1 MLSKNWTEFVVL
13 VCTVAALLLLSEFL
27 LESGDQVQDQTIWV
41 TMSMCFNQKPPK
53 DKYNFQTATLLSA
66 YLWLRLTPARV
77 IVTIAYEPSITK
89 QEDLDSFTNKLISI
103 GAIPKLFVADPNSVC
118 DCVAQSR
125 WLRILAYN
133 HPDMGEDDLM
143 VISDSD
149 VFITTSNIIKPLTG
163 NFRAW
168 VYWVEPALYGG
179 QTFGIS
185 LTTLRKKDWRFILLN
200 CSTCESVIETFSD
213 VAHLTTM
220 GDWTD
225 VYGKHWESEQNV
237 VTSQLLRLGLC
248 SVPKTNRLAK
258 MFMQNYNMSDNL
270 DDSKTCYKGQGY
282 GECRSWNLGNTWYE
296 EVGGCPW
303 YHHWYPLELLQAIV
317 KHNQEEDFMRMFQDH
332 FMHDDRLERMFFDH
346 RKPYI

>member
-1 MLSKNWTEFVVL
+1 MVL
-13 VCTVAALLLLSEFL
+13 IKLLS
-27 LESGDQVQDQTIWV
+27 
-41 TMSMCFNQKPPK
+41 
-53 DKYNFQTATLLSA
+53 
-66 YLWLRLTPARV
+66 
-77 IVTIAYEPSITK
+77 
-89 QEDLDSFTNKLISI
+89 
-103 GAIPKLFVADPNSVC
+103 
-118 DCVAQSR
+118 
-125 WLRILAYN
+125 
-133 HPDMGEDDLM
+133 
-143 VISDSD
+143 
-149 VFITTSNIIKPLTG
+149 
-163 NFRAW
+163 
-168 VYWVEPALYGG
+168 G

-332 FMHDDRLERMFFDH
+332 FMHDGVRKKVRAEKSSNKQKFELFSSNFFPDPIMSIPCSH
-346 RKPYI
+346 VV